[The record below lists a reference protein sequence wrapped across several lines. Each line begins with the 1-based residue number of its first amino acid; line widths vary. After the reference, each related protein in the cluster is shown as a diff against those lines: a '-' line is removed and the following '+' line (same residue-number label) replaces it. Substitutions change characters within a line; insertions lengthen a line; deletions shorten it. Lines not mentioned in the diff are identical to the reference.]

1 MLVQRSAKLP
11 NGDGVLVL
19 QAVDYSDQ
27 RLLHTMMME
36 LTMVFRRRALSL
48 RPVHRIKHIVEN
60 QLALGVDTQNVVD
73 IIKAVDAPVIA
84 NRTEVETASTVHGIF
99 LNVQAAA
106 TSTAAIANVYMAV
119 VKNPGGNLTFS
130 KVNVMGSDDNKKY
143 VIHQEMIMTEK
154 NTTAIPR
161 TLFKGVIA
169 IPRGY
174 KRFGINDQLQILLYS
189 PGVTYEICF
198 EAIYKEFR

>member
-1 MLVQRSAKLP
+1 MTVQ
-11 NGDGVLVL
+11 
-19 QAVDYSDQ
+19 
-27 RLLHTMMME
+27 TMS
-36 LTMVFRRRALSL
+36 FRKRALSL
-48 RPVHRIKHIVEN
+48 RPVHRIKHMVEN
-60 QLALGVDTQNVVD
+60 QQALAIDTQTSVD

-99 LNVQAAA
+99 LNVQVAA
-106 TSTAAIANVYMAV
+106 TSTASIANVYMAV
-119 VKNPGGNLTFS
+119 IKNPGGNLSFS
-130 KVNVMGSDDNKKY
+130 KLNVLGSDDNKKY

-174 KRFGINDQLQILLYS
+174 KRFGINDTLQLLMFS
-189 PGVTYEICF
+189 PGVTYEVCF

>member
-1 MLVQRSAKLP
+1 MVR
-11 NGDGVLVL
+11 
-19 QAVDYSDQ
+19 
-27 RLLHTMMME
+27 MMP
-36 LTMVFRRRALSL
+36 FHRRQLSL

-60 QLALGVDTQNVVD
+60 QQALGLGVQTVTT
-73 IIKAVDAPVIA
+73 IIKAVDAPTIA
-84 NRTEVETASTVHGIF
+84 NREQVETASTVHGIF
-99 LNVQAAA
+99 LNVQVAA
-106 TSTAAIANVYMAV
+106 TSTASIANVYMAV
-119 VKNPGGNLTFS
+119 VKNPGGNLSFTNA
-130 KVNVMGSDDNKKY
+130 NVLGSDDNKKY

-174 KRFGINDQLQILLYS
+174 KRFGINDELEILLFS
-189 PGVTYEICF
+189 PGVNYEVCF

>member
-1 MLVQRSAKLP
+1 MS
-11 NGDGVLVL
+11 
-19 QAVDYSDQ
+19 
-27 RLLHTMMME
+27 
-36 LTMVFRRRALSL
+36 FRRRALSL
-48 RPVHRIKHIVEN
+48 RPVHRIKHMVEN
-60 QLALGVDTQNVVD
+60 QQALVIDTQTSVEL
-73 IIKAVDAPVIA
+73 IKAVDAPVIA

-99 LNVQAAA
+99 LNVQVAA
-106 TSTAAIANVYMAV
+106 TSTASIANVYMAV

-130 KVNVMGSDDNKKY
+130 KLNVLGSDDNKKY

-174 KRFGINDQLQILLYS
+174 KRFGINDTLQLLMYS
-189 PGVTYEICF
+189 PGVSYEACA
-198 EAIYKEFR
+198 ECIYKEFR